1 MILDSA
7 QVALLNIFYVKM
19 CMLKLLTNAKCWLY
33 CLHLKRPGNQYM
45 QDCQRTD
52 ALACFVCPL

>member
-1 MILDSA
+1 
-7 QVALLNIFYVKM
+7 
-19 CMLKLLTNAKCWLY
+19 MLKLLTNAKCWLY

-52 ALACFVCPL
+52 ALACFVYPL